1 MMAYIGTEGYAVN
14 FELREGKQHC
24 QNGTVEFLLET
35 INLCKKL
42 TDKPLLER
50 LDSGNDSIDNVAVMI
65 DTGCSFIIK
74 RNLRKESK
82 DEWFQM
88 AKTYCK
94 DITTP
99 REGKTVYIGSD
110 WKEVTSKRFEK
121 DFTLRAGYEITERT
135 IDKKGQFLLPA
146 DIKVET
152 WWTNLGESDHEIIKL
167 YHAHGE
173 CEQYHSEVKSDMDV
187 ERLPSGK
194 FEINAL
200 VLELTVIAYNILRRL
215 SRVL

>member
-1 MMAYIGTEGYAVN
+1 MV
-14 FELREGKQHC
+14 
-24 QNGTVEFLLET
+24 
-35 INLCKKL
+35 
-42 TDKPLLER
+42 R
-50 LDSGNDSIDNVAVMI
+50 LDSGNDSIDNVAVLI
-65 DTGCSFIIK
+65 DNGCSFIIK
-74 RNLRKESK
+74 RNLRKESR

-88 AKTYCK
+88 AKTYYK

-99 REGKTVYIGSD
+99 REEKTVYVGSD

-121 DFTLRAGYEITERT
+121 DFTLRASYEITERT
-135 IDKKGQFLLPA
+135 IDKKGQYLLPV
-146 DIKVET
+146 DIDVET
-152 WWTNLGESDHEIIKL
+152 WLTNLGKSDHEIIKL

-200 VLELTVIAYNILRRL
+200 VPELTVIAYNILRRL
-215 SRVL
+215 SRAL

>member
-42 TDKPLLER
+42 TDKPLLVR
-50 LDSGNDSIDNVAVMI
+50 LDSGNDSIDNVAVLT

-82 DEWFQM
+82 EEWFQM

-110 WKEVTSKRFEK
+110 WKDVTSKRFEK

-135 IDKKGQFLLPA
+135 IDTKANSSFRP
-146 DIKVET
+146 I
-152 WWTNLGESDHEIIKL
+152 
-167 YHAHGE
+167 
-173 CEQYHSEVKSDMDV
+173 
-187 ERLPSGK
+187 
-194 FEINAL
+194 
-200 VLELTVIAYNILRRL
+200 
-215 SRVL
+215 

>member
-1 MMAYIGTEGYAVN
+1 MMVYIGTEGYAVN
-14 FELREGKQHC
+14 FELREGRQHC
-24 QNGTVEFLLET
+24 QNGAVEFLLET
-35 INLCKKL
+35 ISLCKKL
-42 TDKPLLER
+42 TDKPLLVR
-50 LDSGNDSIDNVAVMI
+50 LDSCNDSIDNVAVLT

-74 RNLRKESK
+74 RNLRKESR

-88 AKTYCK
+88 AKMYSK

-99 REGKTVYIGSD
+99 REGKTVYVGSEL
-110 WKEVTSKRFEK
+110 KEVTSKQFEK

-146 DIKVET
+146 DIELET
-152 WWTNLGESDHEIIKL
+152 WWTNLGKSDHEIIKL

-194 FEINAL
+194 FETNAL
-200 VLELTVIAYNILRRL
+200 VLEITVIAYNMLSRL

>member
-88 AKTYCK
+88 AKTYYK

-99 REGKTVYIGSD
+99 REGKTVYVGSD

-146 DIKVET
+146 DIEVET
-152 WWTNLGESDHEIIKL
+152 WWTNLGKSDHEIIKL
-167 YHAHGE
+167 YQAHGE

-194 FEINAL
+194 FETNAL

-215 SRVL
+215 SRAL

>member
-14 FELREGKQHC
+14 FELREGRQHC
-24 QNGTVEFLLET
+24 QNGAVEFLLET
-35 INLCKKL
+35 ISLCKKL
-42 TDKPLLER
+42 TDKPLLVR
-50 LDSGNDSIDNVAVMI
+50 LDSCNDSIDNVAVLT

-74 RNLRKESK
+74 RNLRKESR

-88 AKTYCK
+88 AKLYNK

-99 REGKTVYIGSD
+99 REGKTVYVGSD
-110 WKEVTSKRFEK
+110 LKEVTSKQFEK

-135 IDKKGQFLLPA
+135 IDKKGHFLLPA
-146 DIKVET
+146 DIELET
-152 WWTNLGESDHEIIKL
+152 WWTNLGKSDHEIIKL

-187 ERLPSGK
+187 KRLPSGK
-194 FEINAL
+194 FETNAL
-200 VLELTVIAYNILRRL
+200 VLEITVIAYNMLRRL
-215 SRVL
+215 SRAL